1 MIYHLSLILCLQ
13 LAGEVI
19 TRGLGWIIPGPV
31 LGMALFLILMA
42 VFPCLATKMKETA
55 LGLLAHLS
63 LLFVPAGV
71 GVIQHLGTLGDHAA
85 PILLAVFA
93 STIVALLV
101 GVFVFL
107 GVARLMGQSHD

>member
-1 MIYHLSLILCLQ
+1 MIYNLSLILALQ

-19 TRGLGWIIPGPV
+19 TRSLGWIIPGPV
-31 LGMALFLILMA
+31 LGMALFLLLMGLI
-42 VFPCLATKMKETA
+42 PSLAAKMKETA

-71 GVIQHLGTLGDHAA
+71 GVIQHLGTLGDHAV
-85 PILLAVFA
+85 PILIAVVA

-101 GVFVFL
+101 GVFAFL
-107 GVARLMGQSHD
+107 AVARLMGQSHD